1 MSNTTE
7 KEVPNQLEML
17 DEDDLFE
24 DFNDFK
30 TKEVDDS
37 QLHWQDN
44 WEDEGADEFTNQIRA
59 TVMKK

>member
-1 MSNTTE
+1 MSTTE
-7 KEVPNQLEML
+7 KPTQNQLEIL

-24 DFNDFK
+24 DFNNYK

-37 QLHWQDN
+37 QLHWEDN

-59 TVMKK
+59 TVMKN

>member
-1 MSNTTE
+1 MSTTE
-7 KEVPNQLEML
+7 KNNSNILETL

-44 WEDEGADEFTNQIRA
+44 WEDDGADEFTNHIRA
-59 TVMKK
+59 TVMNK